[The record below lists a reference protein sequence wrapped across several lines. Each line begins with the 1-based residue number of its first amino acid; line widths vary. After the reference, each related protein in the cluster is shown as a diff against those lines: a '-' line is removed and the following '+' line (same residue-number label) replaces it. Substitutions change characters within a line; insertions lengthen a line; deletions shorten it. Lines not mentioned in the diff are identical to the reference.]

1 MPKMPGAESA
11 TTAET
16 QPRSPIS
23 PEARA
28 GSSARGQDLPLAQR
42 CPEQIKP
49 GFPERAREDD
59 IIEGRVSARLHL
71 DAAGRVTEVEI
82 LSAEPPGYFEREVRR
97 AALRWRCQG
106 SGQADSLKVP
116 FRFELP
122 GH

>member
-28 GSSARGQDLPLAQR
+28 GSQDLPLAQR